1 MTPVAGRATPGA
13 TRPTTTA
20 DATADATAIA
30 DRVGAVRAR
39 IADACARAGRDP
51 TTVTLVAVTKTAA
64 PAAVA
69 AAVAAGVT
77 DCGENRVADAEA
89 RIAAVDALLAAR
101 GLPRPRW
108 RLIGHLQSNKARR
121 AVACFDHIDSLDS
134 IALADRLDA
143 LAAAAGRTLP
153 VLLEVDLAGTPGR
166 TGFDPEG
173 LPSAAG
179 HIVALGHLRVDGLMA
194 VAPLSDAPDAAR
206 RAFDAVAAL
215 RDGLAARYPS
225 RPWSVLSMGMTDDLE
240 AAVAAG
246 STQVRVGRALF
257 HPEG

>member
-1 MTPVAGRATPGA
+1 MTEVAGR
-13 TRPTTTA
+13 TA
-20 DATADATAIA
+20 ARDATDVA
-30 DRVGAVRAR
+30 DRVAAVRAR
-39 IADACARAGRDP
+39 IDAACARAGRDP
-51 TTVTLVAVTKTAA
+51 ATVTLVAVTKTAT
-64 PAAVA
+64 PEAVA

-89 RIAAVDALLAAR
+89 RIAAANALVAAR

-108 RLIGHLQSNKARR
+108 RFIGHLQSNKARR
-121 AVACFDHIDSLDS
+121 AVACFDHVDSLDS

-153 VLLEVDLAGTPGR
+153 VLLEVDVAGTPGR
-166 TGFDPEG
+166 TGFAPSE
-173 LPSAAG
+173 LRSAAG
-179 HIVALGHLRVDGLMA
+179 QIVALRHLRVDGLMA
-194 VAPLSDAPDAAR
+194 VAPLSSAPDAAR

-215 RDGLAARYPS
+215 RDDLAAHYPS

-240 AAVAAG
+240 AAIAAG

-257 HPEG
+257 QPQG